1 MMRMIRI
8 SVLSVLVLFCSSAS
22 AQAWRWFGWRSY
34 YYAPVYYYPAYM
46 VPACPTIPPQYATP
60 KPAPASET
68 SEPPLDTS
76 KPKVTESR
84 THGAKYVAAKAPK
97 NAKDDRCRVGFWNI
111 TGRNVTILIDG
122 QSRSLARNQSL
133 TLELARTF
141 NWQMDGRQQ
150 AERIP
155 DGQGTH
161 EIVLRP

>member
-1 MMRMIRI
+1 M
-8 SVLSVLVLFCSSAS
+8 
-22 AQAWRWFGWRSY
+22 
-34 YYAPVYYYPAYM
+34 
-46 VPACPTIPPQYATP
+46 
-60 KPAPASET
+60 
-68 SEPPLDTS
+68 
-76 KPKVTESR
+76 
-84 THGAKYVAAKAPK
+84 
-97 NAKDDRCRVGFWNI
+97 
-111 TGRNVTILIDG
+111 TILIDG

>member
-34 YYAPVYYYPAYM
+34 YYAPVYYPAYV

-76 KPKVTESR
+76 KPRLLNRAR
-84 THGAKYVAAKAPK
+84 T
-97 NAKDDRCRVGFWNI
+97 
-111 TGRNVTILIDG
+111 
-122 QSRSLARNQSL
+122 ARNML
-133 TLELARTF
+133 PPRPPRTPR
-141 NWQMDGRQQ
+141 MIAAGLVSG
-150 AERIP
+150 ISP
-155 DGQGTH
+155 GGM
-161 EIVLRP
+161 